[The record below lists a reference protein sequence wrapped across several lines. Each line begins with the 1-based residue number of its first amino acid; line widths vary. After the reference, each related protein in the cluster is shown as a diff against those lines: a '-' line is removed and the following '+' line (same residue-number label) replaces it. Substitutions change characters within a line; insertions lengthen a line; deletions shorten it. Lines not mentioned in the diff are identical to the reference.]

1 MKTTQINKSNAAGF
15 TLLEV
20 LIALVILAV
29 GILGVATMQISS
41 IQGNSK
47 GRQISEATSLASA
60 LMENLLAREY
70 NDACLLDVN
79 DVSGS
84 EGVSGLNNGWA
95 ARDLPDPDAAGP
107 CPDVP
112 VPVPQR
118 YNLFWNIAEDWPD
131 DGTKTIRIFVEG
143 PQIQTFS
150 IDMIKADI

>member
-1 MKTTQINKSNAAGF
+1 MKTIQINKSNAAGF

-29 GILGVATMQISS
+29 GILGLATMQISS

-47 GRQISEATSLASA
+47 GRQISEATSVASA
-60 LMENLLAREY
+60 LMENLLTREY
-70 NDACLLDVN
+70 TDSCLIDVTADGDAGLD
-79 DVSGS
+79 DSF
-84 EGVSGLNNGWA
+84 A
-95 ARDLPDPDAAGP
+95 DRDLPHPTSADPND
-107 CPDVP
+107 CIDTP
-112 VPVPQR
+112 VPVPQG

-131 DGTKTIRIFVEG
+131 DRTKTIRIFVEG